1 MKLNKSE
8 LRKLILESVLDDID
22 NIIEDLFIGLKLPEG
37 KLDAYQQET
46 VGRAK
51 AQLKT
56 KMSNEPF
63 YIAEAL
69 KVSKRGINEI
79 LLFLADMDIR
89 IL

>member
-1 MKLNKSE
+1 M
-8 LRKLILESVLDDID
+8 IDDID
-22 NIIEDLFIGLKLPEG
+22 MIIEGLFVSLDLGEDQ
-37 KLDAYQQET
+37 LDSYQQDA

-56 KMSNEPF
+56 KMTNEPF
-63 YIAEAL
+63 YITEAV
-69 KVSKRGINEI
+69 KVSRKSINEI